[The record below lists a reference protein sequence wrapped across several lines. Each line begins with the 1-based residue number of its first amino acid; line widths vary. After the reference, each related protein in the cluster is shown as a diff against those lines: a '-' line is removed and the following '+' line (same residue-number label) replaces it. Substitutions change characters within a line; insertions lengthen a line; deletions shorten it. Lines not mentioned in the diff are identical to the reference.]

1 MIQRVQSLWLLL
13 AAVSAFLSFKL
24 PFFSGTKEGLEGVKS
39 LTEKAIIDGGSTLF
53 LLIATGGALVIAL
66 ITIFLFKD
74 RKLQLR
80 LCVVGITISL
90 LIIFLYYNEIRKL
103 SGSISLSCIFVF
115 LIPVAFIMAA
125 RGIWHD
131 EKLVKSLNKLR

>member
-1 MIQRVQSLWLLL
+1 MIQRIQSLWLLL

-24 PFFSGTKEGLEGVKS
+24 PFFSGTKEGVNI
-39 LTEKAIIDGGSTLF
+39 TEKAIIDGGSTLF
-53 LLIATGGALVIAL
+53 LLIATGAALVIAL

>member
-1 MIQRVQSLWLLL
+1 MIQRIQSLWLLL

-24 PFFSGTKEGLEGVKS
+24 PFFSGTKEGVKN

-53 LLIATGGALVIAL
+53 LLIATVAALIIAL

-80 LCVVGITISL
+80 LCVVGIVISL
-90 LIIFLYYNEIRKL
+90 SIIFLYYNEIRKL